1 MKKLLGLLLASTL
14 VLGACGNKEESKAE
28 NKTKSVNENK
38 TQFKNDTLVID
49 DAVLKIKD
57 TFLVNDANSDDKLL
71 AFKYEVKNKTDKD
84 EINPRNVWLATM
96 NAEQDGDNT
105 VNTLEQGATPL
116 TGKFEEWG
124 KHLDDKIK
132 KNKSAKGIVTY
143 SLENDKDVT
152 LKATQGVDGKEL
164 GTKKIKINDLKTVNY
179 DAAEDINN
187 TSSNN
192 NETSDASSSNKEANS
207 NNEDEN
213 TNVNLMASN
222 GASTQSNETTV
233 DNNVQQESN
242 QNQQVS
248 SEPNNENAQSVSNK
262 QSQPSEVAETKQ
274 NQTNNESNRI
284 PYDKDHPTLHDESQ
298 MEQVP
303 QQHSG
308 GHPSA
313 FDSTI
318 PKESQGVKKVDE
330 NGDEYIDAT
339 GF

>member
-1 MKKLLGLLLASTL
+1 MKKLLSILLASTL

-28 NKTKSVNENK
+28 NKTESVNENK
-38 TQFKNDTLVID
+38 TQFINDTLVID

-132 KNKSAKGIVTY
+132 KNKTAKGIVTY

-192 NETSDASSSNKEANS
+192 NETSDASSNKEANS

-222 GASTQSNETTV
+222 GASTQSNETIV
-233 DNNVQQESN
+233 DNNVQQESI

-248 SEPNNENAQSVSNK
+248 SQPNNENAQSVSNK

-303 QQHSG
+303 QQHAG

-313 FDSTI
+313 FGKSDVPVGVEKQDSNG
-318 PKESQGVKKVDE
+318 ES
-330 NGDEYIDAT
+330 YYDAT
-339 GF
+339 GE